1 MIELPQ
7 SLKEHKHIR
16 VGDAYYFPN
25 MPNNVYHNTV
35 GISSSTI
42 RKFGKSQIHALK
54 EEMEDS
60 HALRFGSAAHAMIV
74 EGEDVFNQEVACL
87 VGSPYTSA
95 NKQLKKDYE
104 DRGLTVIN
112 TVDRNT
118 IYEMNQ
124 SLIPYAQTALNPSD
138 TEYPSQVFEN
148 PAEVALFWYED
159 DMLCKVKSDMLRYP
173 IEQVTD
179 DKTIILVDYKTT
191 QSVMPRDF
199 IHSVKKFQYE
209 LQAAWYKRAFEKAG
223 FTVADFL
230 FVAQEKKKPYASK
243 VFKMKHKDME
253 AGWLELDRL
262 LGEYKS
268 VIEGRNLPTTYNTPE
283 IVEIEL

>member
-104 DRGLTVIN
+104 DKKRKEKQKEVLERPKQLSVRMLSGYELNQVKFTPTNRG
-112 TVDRNT
+112 
-118 IYEMNQ
+118 
-124 SLIPYAQTALNPSD
+124 
-138 TEYPSQVFEN
+138 
-148 PAEVALFWYED
+148 
-159 DMLCKVKSDMLRYP
+159 KK
-173 IEQVTD
+173 
-179 DKTIILVDYKTT
+179 
-191 QSVMPRDF
+191 
-199 IHSVKKFQYE
+199 KKF
-209 LQAAWYKRAFEKAG
+209 
-223 FTVADFL
+223 
-230 FVAQEKKKPYASK
+230 
-243 VFKMKHKDME
+243 
-253 AGWLELDRL
+253 
-262 LGEYKS
+262 EY
-268 VIEGRNLPTTYNTPE
+268 Y
-283 IVEIEL
+283 